1 MEKESQNSDSN
12 EVPVD
17 RTEYESCLDE
27 GKLSD
32 EKPSNEKR
40 IKTRSKSLELFYIE
54 NFANLESCGESNGD
68 GENDILDGETL
79 QDSRSMGLIQSSEVE
94 DDHYNNNHNSGT
106 DSDKS
111 YNNKSNNN
119 NNNNSSSRNDNN
131 GNSNTVN
138 NNNNKGLWK
147 ITRALN
153 AHDMYLSQSSLDE
166 LSCIEEEGSFEAET
180 SEQSPN
186 EREEIVDKEPKD
198 NVLKTK
204 DVRKDTLDNSVI
216 EYQGK
221 ENEGPNV
228 ERFKE
233 MESEKDNFEDEG
245 FDNKLTEDQR
255 VEKGR
260 FVEKNPS
267 GSRLDEHK
275 PEEESDQQK
284 FSQRSLVD
292 ARNKN
297 GGLENGFTEKKLL
310 KHKSKIETLETGF
323 QSEESREE
331 QRNGFE
337 ENGLE
342 ITDDEESDVEES
354 DWETDDEEDG
364 RGGHEQTEGNGGSGG
379 GRGKAY
385 FNDSRE
391 YNGDEDDS
399 DEGEA
404 EELEKRKKS
413 WKDDQGSNR
422 VSKDGND
429 SDHDD
434 SYEDESEY
442 SSDEDMSYSSVEHR
456 QVEIN
461 NLIII

>member
-1 MEKESQNSDSN
+1 VEKESQNSDSD

-32 EKPSNEKR
+32 DKPSNEKR

-94 DDHYNNNHNSGT
+94 DDHYNNNHNSST
-106 DSDKS
+106 DNHKS
-111 YNNKSNNN
+111 YNNRSN
-119 NNNNSSSRNDNN
+119 NNNNSSNDNN
-131 GNSNTVN
+131 SNNNTVN

-233 MESEKDNFEDEG
+233 MESEKDNFEEEG
-245 FDNKLTEDQR
+245 L
-255 VEKGR
+255 
-260 FVEKNPS
+260 
-267 GSRLDEHK
+267 
-275 PEEESDQQK
+275 
-284 FSQRSLVD
+284 
-292 ARNKN
+292 

-310 KHKSKIETLETGF
+310 KHKSKIETLENGF
-323 QSEESREE
+323 QNEESREE

-354 DWETDDEEDG
+354 DWETDDEENG
-364 RGGHEQTEGNGGSGG
+364 RRGHEQTEGNGGSGG

-404 EELEKRKKS
+404 EELEKQKKS
-413 WKDDQGSNR
+413 WKDDHGNSR
-422 VSKDGND
+422 LSKDGSD
-429 SDHDD
+429 SDHGD

-442 SSDEDMSYSSVEHR
+442 SSDEDMSDSSVEHR

>member
-1 MEKESQNSDSN
+1 MEKESQNSDSD

-32 EKPSNEKR
+32 DKPSNEKR

-94 DDHYNNNHNSGT
+94 DDHYNNNHNSST
-106 DSDKS
+106 DNHKS
-111 YNNKSNNN
+111 YNNRSNNN
-119 NNNNSSSRNDNN
+119 SNSSNDNN
-131 GNSNTVN
+131 SNNNTVN

-198 NVLKTK
+198 NVLKTE

-233 MESEKDNFEDEG
+233 MESEKDNFEEEG
-245 FDNKLTEDQR
+245 L
-255 VEKGR
+255 GA
-260 FVEKNPS
+260 
-267 GSRLDEHK
+267 SRLEPRDSKWVHREK
-275 PEEESDQQK
+275 ASKTQVKD
-284 FSQRSLVD
+284 
-292 ARNKN
+292 RN
-297 GGLENGFTEKKLL
+297 
-310 KHKSKIETLETGF
+310 
-323 QSEESREE
+323 
-331 QRNGFE
+331 
-337 ENGLE
+337 
-342 ITDDEESDVEES
+342 
-354 DWETDDEEDG
+354 
-364 RGGHEQTEGNGGSGG
+364 
-379 GRGKAY
+379 A
-385 FNDSRE
+385 
-391 YNGDEDDS
+391 
-399 DEGEA
+399 
-404 EELEKRKKS
+404 
-413 WKDDQGSNR
+413 
-422 VSKDGND
+422 
-429 SDHDD
+429 
-434 SYEDESEY
+434 
-442 SSDEDMSYSSVEHR
+442 
-456 QVEIN
+456 
-461 NLIII
+461 